1 VPQTLKP
8 RPILV
13 GCLDATR
20 RKRIESALS
29 GVVRMHWHSS
39 FRELSQTVAASSS
52 STVVMIGG
60 RDGDGMP
67 AGPVATEIARS
78 SPRTAIIMYASHRE
92 VVGGVIDSPAF
103 TDLIIA
109 GETDGKVFVLDVVLN
124 AVKRMGADHVSARLR
139 ERLPPAL
146 AVFADAAVRYPSC
159 ATVEALAERIGVH
172 RQTAAVWCR
181 KERFLR
187 PEELLIW
194 SRLLLVAVLLEHTDI
209 PAGTIAQDLDFPS
222 AVSLRNQLKRY
233 TGLTALEIREAGL
246 EAVLAAFDREVE
258 RVRGMA
264 SKASPDHDRR
274 PRTVAKSH

>member
-1 VPQTLKP
+1 MPQTTKP
-8 RPILV
+8 RPILI

-29 GVVRMHWHSS
+29 GVVRMHWHAS
-39 FRELSQTVAASSS
+39 FGELRQALATSTSAA
-52 STVVMIGG
+52 VVMVGA
-60 RDGDGMP
+60 RDGDGVP
-67 AGPVATEIARS
+67 AGPVANHIARAA
-78 SPRTAIIMYASHRE
+78 PRTAIIMYASHHE

-109 GETDGKVFVLDVVLN
+109 GETDGKVFVLDIVLN

-139 ERLPPAL
+139 ERLSPAL
-146 AVFADAAVRYPSC
+146 ATFADAAVRYPSC

-172 RQTAAVWCR
+172 RQTAASWCR

-187 PEELLIW
+187 AEELLIW
-194 SRLLLVAVLLEHTDI
+194 SRLLLVAVLLEQTDL

-246 EAVLAAFDREVE
+246 DAVLAVFDREVE
-258 RVRGMA
+258 RARSTV
-264 SKASPDHDRR
+264 PDVVPAGDDRI
-274 PRTVAKSH
+274 RTVAESH

>member
-1 VPQTLKP
+1 MPHRLKP
-8 RPILV
+8 RPILA
-13 GCLDATR
+13 GCLDAVR

-29 GVVRMHWHSS
+29 GVVRMHWHATFS
-39 FRELSQTVAASSS
+39 ELRHALATTASSP
-52 STVVMIGG
+52 VVILGP

-67 AGPVATEIARS
+67 AGAIATDIARAA
-78 SPRTAIIMYASHRE
+78 PRTAIIMYATHAE
-92 VVGGVIDSPAF
+92 VVGGVIDSAAF
-103 TDLIIA
+103 SDLIIG
-109 GETDGKVFVLDVVLN
+109 GETDGKVFVLDIVLN

-139 ERLPPAL
+139 ERLPPTL

-159 ATVEALAERIGVH
+159 ATVEALAQRIGVH

-194 SRLLLVAVLLEHTDI
+194 SRLLLVAVLLEQTDL

-246 EAVLAAFDREVE
+246 DAVLRVFDREVE
-258 RVRGMA
+258 RARA
-264 SKASPDHDRR
+264 TPQAPAAAPDRR
-274 PRTVAKSH
+274 PRTGARSH

>member
-1 VPQTLKP
+1 MPHTTKP

-13 GCLDATR
+13 GCLDTAR

-29 GVVRMHWHSS
+29 GVVRMHWHAS
-39 FRELSQTVAASSS
+39 FSELRQALATPASAA
-52 STVVMIGG
+52 VVMVGARD
-60 RDGDGMP
+60 RDGVT
-67 AGPVATEIARS
+67 AGPIATDIARS
-78 SPRTAIIMYASHRE
+78 SPRTAIIMYASHSE

-109 GETDGKVFVLDVVLN
+109 SETDSKVFVLDIVLN
-124 AVKRMGADHVSARLR
+124 AVKRMGADHVSARLH

-194 SRLLLVAVLLEHTDI
+194 SRLLLVAVLLEQTDL

-246 EAVLAAFDREVE
+246 DAVLAVFDREVE

-264 SKASPDHDRR
+264 SRPAPENDRR
-274 PRTVAKSH
+274 SRIVSRSH